1 MNLIVHAPNVHQGGG
16 RVLLL
21 ALLRALDG
29 RHPYCAQLN
38 ARFADEAELAHATV
52 LIRVEPSIAQRLAAE
67 VRLCKLAQ
75 AGDRV
80 LCFGNL
86 PPLFR
91 QRGRVILYLQNRYL
105 IGATSTAG
113 FAVTVRMRIAAE
125 RLWLKSRIRTVD
137 SVLVQTPSMQ
147 REAEKQLGMRV
158 RVMSFVP
165 QPATTGSRG
174 GMRPNTAHAVFLYVA
189 SGEPHKNHARL
200 IEAWRL
206 LAMDD
211 LRPTLWLTLD
221 PQAFPALVELAELG
235 CLQHGLDIRNAGAAS
250 ATRLAELY
258 READALI
265 YPSTM
270 ESLGLP
276 LIEARGAGLPI
287 LAAERDY
294 VRDVADPEQ
303 SFDPESP
310 MSIARAV
317 RRFLEK
323 PEARESPLSPGEF
336 VRRLLAP
343 DD

>member
-29 RHPYCAQLN
+29 RHPYSAQLD
-38 ARFADEAELAHATV
+38 ARFAAEVELAHATA

-67 VRLCKLAQ
+67 VRLRRLAQ
-75 AGDRV
+75 PGDRV

-91 QRGRVILYLQNRYL
+91 QRSRVILYLQNRYL
-105 IGATSTAG
+105 IEAAPTSG
-113 FAVTVRMRIAAE
+113 FALAVRIRLAAE
-125 RLWLKSRIRTVD
+125 RMWLKSRIRTVD
-137 SVLVQTPSMQ
+137 SMLVQSPSMQ
-147 REAEKQLGMRV
+147 REAEKQLGMRA
-158 RVMSFVP
+158 RILSFAP
-165 QPATTGSRG
+165 QSAATARHD
-174 GMRPNTAHAVFLYVA
+174 GMRPDTAHAVFLYVA

-200 IEAWRL
+200 IDAWRL
-206 LAMDD
+206 LAMDG

-221 PQAFPALVELAELG
+221 PQAYPALVELAEQGRLR
-235 CLQHGLDIRNAGAAS
+235 HGLDIRNAGTAS
-250 ATRLAELY
+250 APRLAQLY

-310 MSIARAV
+310 ISIARAV
-317 RRFLEK
+317 RRFLER
-323 PEARESPLSPGEF
+323 PEARESPLSPDEF

>member
-29 RHPYCAQLN
+29 QYPYCAQLN
-38 ARFADEAELAHATV
+38 AGFADEAELAHATV
-52 LIRVEPSIAQRLAAE
+52 LIRVESSIAQRLAAE
-67 VRLCKLAQ
+67 VRLRKLAQ
-75 AGDRV
+75 SGDRV

-91 QRGRVILYLQNRYL
+91 QRGRVILYLQNCYL

-113 FAVTVRMRIAAE
+113 FAATVRMRIAAE

-137 SVLVQTPSMQ
+137 SLVVQTPSMQ
-147 REAEKQLGMRV
+147 REAEKQLGMRA

-165 QPATTGSRG
+165 RQTATARRG
-174 GMRPNTAHAVFLYVA
+174 GIRPDTAHAVFLYVA

-206 LAMDD
+206 LAMEG

-221 PQAFPALVELAELG
+221 PQVFPALVELAEQVHLR
-235 CLQHGLDIRNAGAAS
+235 HGLDIRNAGAAS
-250 ATRLAELY
+250 APRLSELY

-265 YPSTM
+265 YPSIM

-276 LIEARGAGLPI
+276 LIEARSAGLPI

-310 MSIARAV
+310 ISIARAV
-317 RRFLEK
+317 RRFLER
-323 PEARESPLSPGEF
+323 PETRESPLSPDEF
-336 VRRLLAP
+336 VRQLLAP
-343 DD
+343 DG